1 VRCWSFPDE
10 IRGEILE
17 AVIVLREG
25 VSPSED
31 LTREIQS
38 LVKTGFANSGDEL
51 MDVSLKG
58 RSAVVTGGSQ
68 GLGLATAARFAAS
81 GANVVLFARRA
92 DLLDQAVQEI
102 KAQAGGEVI
111 GVVCDVSKNDSVEA
125 GFSQAIAAL
134 GQIDIIVN
142 NAGSSSASS
151 FETVTDAV
159 WQEDLDLKLFAAIRL
174 SRLALPGMKERRWGR
189 IINVLNTAAKA
200 PGANTA
206 PTAISRAAGMA
217 LTKVLSKECAPYN
230 VLVNAMLVGVIE
242 SEQIRRWAASAGRNL
257 DETIAE
263 AGKDVPLGRIG
274 RAEEFA
280 NLACF
285 LASEQAS
292 YITGTAINVD
302 GGRSPVV

>member
-1 VRCWSFPDE
+1 MRCWSFPDE